1 MSRTDANKREMFDE
15 AAHWWLRLRDPAS
28 GEEDTTAWLAWCGAQ
43 ARNARAFAGVAELG
57 GEILALDKVSRRS
70 LIAEFAAQA
79 PRAHARKV
87 VRWLMAAA
95 VLLVVVFVGDSAHF
109 AAVATVEK
117 KYTSELAENR
127 DIALPDGSQV
137 MLGGKTTF
145 AIRFSAARRNS
156 ELETG
161 EAFFEVAHDPERPW
175 IVAAGKIAVRAVGTA
190 FDVRR
195 SGERVTITV
204 TEGRVRIGNRDAI
217 QLDAAGAALEA
228 VAGQRVTYDPA
239 TSGFLVANITPQ
251 RPAWHDKANLEFFD
265 EPLESVVATINRYSR
280 RPLYLT
286 DASLAALPYTGTVR
300 LDSLEGW
307 ARGLTHAYPLRAT
320 ETADRITLSRVER
333 P

>member
-1 MSRTDANKREMFDE
+1 MTRTDAHEREMFDE
-15 AAHWWLRLRDPAS
+15 AAQWWLRLRDPAS
-28 GEEDTTAWLAWCGAQ
+28 GEEDAAAWLAWCGAQ

-57 GEILALDKVSRRS
+57 GEILALDEVSRRS
-70 LIAEFAAQA
+70 LIAEFAAEGSR
-79 PRAHARKV
+79 PRGRKAA
-87 VRWLMAAA
+87 RWLMAAA
-95 VLLVVVFVGDSAHF
+95 VLMVALFVGDAGRF
-109 AAVATVEK
+109 GTLATVEK

-137 MLGGKTTF
+137 MLGGKSTF
-145 AIRFSAARRNS
+145 AIRFSAAQRDS

-195 SGERVTITV
+195 SGERVTIMV

-217 QLDAAGAALEA
+217 RHDATGAALEA

-239 TSGFLVANITPQ
+239 TSGFLVASTAPQ

-265 EPLESVVATINRYSR
+265 EPLESVLATINRYSR
-280 RPLYLT
+280 RPLYLA

-320 ETADRITLSRVER
+320 ETPDRITLSRVER